1 MIWIWTKIKEEKYI
15 LLFLALLGV
24 LRAAHEISKFRAQMS
39 WLPEWDYP
47 FGLTTPPLDSY
58 HFFGGLFVLILIA
71 GLRLKLRF
79 SNIIVNN
86 KNDKGD
92 YIGLSR
98 SGVNTWWQSAL
109 IICVQYLFY
118 FYVFDWFYHVL
129 FMKAEFMQFEYV
141 IPLLKFIQGIF

>member
-1 MIWIWTKIKEEKYI
+1 M
-15 LLFLALLGV
+15 
-24 LRAAHEISKFRAQMS
+24 
-39 WLPEWDYP
+39 
-47 FGLTTPPLDSY
+47 
-58 HFFGGLFVLILIA
+58 ILIA
-71 GLRLKLRF
+71 GLRLKLRI

-92 YIGLSR
+92 FIGVTEV
-98 SGVNTWWQSAL
+98 GVNAWWQSVL
-109 IICVQYLFY
+109 IICVEYLFY